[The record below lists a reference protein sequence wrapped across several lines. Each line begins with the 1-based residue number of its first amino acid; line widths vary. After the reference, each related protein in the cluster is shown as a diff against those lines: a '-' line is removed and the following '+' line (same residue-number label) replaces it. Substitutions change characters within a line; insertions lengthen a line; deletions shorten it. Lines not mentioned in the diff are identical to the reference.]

1 MTALS
6 TGSLAAVPTL
16 DLVVILIA
24 ARIVLGAL
32 GLVRPR
38 DPRFVSRF
46 IFPAGAWS
54 RCCSLVALLSLGA
67 PPQARV
73 MPLALP
79 KLPFHVRL
87 DVDIAG
93 CPPAP
98 TALLR

>member
-1 MTALS
+1 M
-6 TGSLAAVPTL
+6 
-16 DLVVILIA
+16 
-24 ARIVLGAL
+24 
-32 GLVRPR
+32 
-38 DPRFVSRF
+38 
-46 IFPAGAWS
+46 S

-98 TALLR
+98 TALLRGILAAITASSPLKPESDSDPE